1 MTAFALGNLV
11 LNVILA
17 VGLKYLWNMVNLLQ
31 FIVFMRNWGCTMPQ
45 ETEIFL
51 EALKTLALFEFLPT
65 DQIDDTVM
73 GWLGIE
79 KDDSG
84 EQKSWFDDLAVVMI
98 FAIVL
103 LFLFLILLIGFLVKR
118 HSAKCISCLNGLKKK
133 LFFGVLIRYLLL
145 GTLKT
150 QMSLCTGL
158 SIGNLIPETFQQPAK
173 GLSFTVVASTVICLL
188 NLAPLLFGVTLWRN
202 RKNLTHPEVKQKI
215 GAMYELHDAKRDYV
229 GTYSVVFLIRRSI
242 FVMIT
247 FALHY
252 YPGL

>member
-31 FIVFMRNWGCTMPQ
+31 FIVFMRYWGCTMPT

-65 DQIDDTVM
+65 DQIDDTIK

-79 KDDSG
+79 NDDSG

-98 FAIVL
+98 FAFVL
-103 LFLFLILLIGFLVKR
+103 LFLFLILLIGILFRR
-118 HSAKCISCLNGLKKK
+118 HSAKCTSCLDGLKKK

-145 GTLKT
+145 STLKT
-150 QMSLCTGL
+150 QMSLC
-158 SIGNLIPETFQQPAK
+158 
-173 GLSFTVVASTVICLL
+173 
-188 NLAPLLFGVTLWRN
+188 
-202 RKNLTHPEVKQKI
+202 
-215 GAMYELHDAKRDYV
+215 
-229 GTYSVVFLIRRSI
+229 
-242 FVMIT
+242 
-247 FALHY
+247 
-252 YPGL
+252 